1 MDSAFSV
8 TTTAHMAFFRALHR
22 HFAVAPQRAFLRRK
36 LKCVVASYSN
46 CSRTPCSF
54 ASAPS
59 PSSLRSYGGLLLRTR
74 CSLRCISSSA
84 ASFAGG
90 GSGGG
95 GIGDGGGGGGSGGE
109 SGDGNIKLVGDTA
122 QELSSLSPDVIILDV
137 SGMVCGGCAATVKRI
152 LESRPQVSSVSVNLT
167 TETAIVWPVSEAKN
181 APNWQKQLGEAL
193 AEHLTSCGYNSSLRD
208 SARDSFLQIFERK
221 MEERHRQL
229 RQCGR
234 ELAVSWALCAVC
246 LVGHFSHFFAPKA
259 PWIHAFHSI
268 GFHLSLSLFTL
279 LGPGRQLIL
288 DGLKSLLKRTP
299 NMNTLVGLG
308 ALSSF
313 TVSSLATLLPKLGWK
328 AFFEE
333 PIMLIA
339 FVLLGRNLEQRA
351 KIKATSDMTGLLS
364 LLPPKARLLVNNG
377 ETEVGLVVEV
387 PSDSI
392 SVGDQIIVLPGD
404 RVPADGVVRAG
415 RSTIDESSFTGEPLP
430 VTKVTGSEV
439 AAGSINLNGTLTVE
453 VRRPGGETVMGDIVR
468 LVEEAQSRE
477 APVQRL
483 ADKHFMYIQVAG
495 HFTYGVMAASAATF
509 TFWSLYGK
517 HILPSALY
525 QGSPVSLALQLAC
538 SVLVVACPC
547 ALGLATPTAVLVGTS
562 LGAKQGLLLRGG
574 NILEKFAMVNTVVF
588 DKTGTLTVGRP
599 VVTNIVTPTCIK
611 KAISS
616 QTEENV
622 LSDVEVLRL
631 AAGVESNSVHPVGK
645 AIVDAAQAFNCHNAK
660 VTDGT
665 FLEEPGSGAVA
676 TIDNKKVSVGTLE
689 WITRNGVINSIH
701 QEVEKYNNQSFVY
714 VGVDDSLAGLIYF
727 EDEIREDARDVVDTL
742 SKQNIGVYMLS
753 GDKKNVAEH
762 VASLVGIPK
771 EKVLSGVKP
780 DEKKKFINELQKDKN
795 IVAMVGDGINDAAA
809 LASSHIG
816 IALGGGVGAASEVSS
831 IVLMRNQLSQTHHQN
846 GVVERKHRHI
856 FELGLTLLA
865 QANLPMQFW
874 DHAFMTN
881 VYLINRLPSSHP
893 TLHQPP
899 QMNIVQFPPIPHTS
913 ATSLNIP
920 PESPNSQDITTYMSP
935 SNLSIPTSSILESN
949 NSPIINPHNVHPMI
963 TRAKYGIIKSHLQ
976 PTLLLTYVEPK
987 TTKQALPN
995 STWFTAMQTEYN
1007 ALLHNGTWS
1016 LVNLPQNRT
1025 TIGFKWV
1032 FRVKENPD
1040 GIVQK
1045 YKARLVA
1052 KGFHQQ
1058 FGYDNNET
1066 LVDALELSRLTMNTV
1081 KQNLWWAFIYNIVG
1095 IPIAAGVLFPIN
1107 GTVLTPSIA
1116 GALMGLSSVGVM
1128 TNSLLL
1134 RFKFSSKQ
1142 KQIHSKLPKIKIH
1155 GGSDLAQQNQKTN
1168 HPY

>member
-229 RQCGR
+229 RQCG
-234 ELAVSWALCAVC
+234 
-246 LVGHFSHFFAPKA
+246 K
-259 PWIHAFHSI
+259 
-268 GFHLSLSLFTL
+268 
-279 LGPGRQLIL
+279 
-288 DGLKSLLKRTP
+288 
-299 NMNTLVGLG
+299 
-308 ALSSF
+308 
-313 TVSSLATLLPKLGWK
+313 GWK

-483 ADKHFMYIQVAG
+483 ADKVAG

-831 IVLMRNQLSQTHHQN
+831 IVLMRNQLSQ
-846 GVVERKHRHI
+846 
-856 FELGLTLLA
+856 
-865 QANLPMQFW
+865 
-874 DHAFMTN
+874 
-881 VYLINRLPSSHP
+881 
-893 TLHQPP
+893 
-899 QMNIVQFPPIPHTS
+899 
-913 ATSLNIP
+913 
-920 PESPNSQDITTYMSP
+920 
-935 SNLSIPTSSILESN
+935 
-949 NSPIINPHNVHPMI
+949 
-963 TRAKYGIIKSHLQ
+963 
-976 PTLLLTYVEPK
+976 
-987 TTKQALPN
+987 
-995 STWFTAMQTEYN
+995 
-1007 ALLHNGTWS
+1007 
-1016 LVNLPQNRT
+1016 
-1025 TIGFKWV
+1025 
-1032 FRVKENPD
+1032 
-1040 GIVQK
+1040 
-1045 YKARLVA
+1045 
-1052 KGFHQQ
+1052 
-1058 FGYDNNET
+1058 